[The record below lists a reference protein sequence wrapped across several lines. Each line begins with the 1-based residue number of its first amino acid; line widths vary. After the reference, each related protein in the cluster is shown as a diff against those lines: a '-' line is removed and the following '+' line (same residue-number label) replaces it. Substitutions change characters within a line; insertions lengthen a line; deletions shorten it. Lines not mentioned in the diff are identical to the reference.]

1 MNSTINVKLP
11 RLVKTL
17 SAALFAVIPPTVTL
31 MKISLQ
37 RTTVENI
44 ARPFLKIVQHT
55 HTNVMLHTLFSI
67 IMAQLPVL
75 CFLGLLGIVSLGSS
89 AEIDLLVE
97 FEGPYLQQTVSQ
109 EVIRFDAKDKNL
121 AAIIVD
127 WCIQKGAI
135 PKCRSIF
142 EAAVREQYR
151 HHPSLQAYDVLLS
164 YKQFSTLFTQVRVRV
179 SSSGGG
185 RSVAFSEEL
194 LSLHGGHH
202 E

>member
-1 MNSTINVKLP
+1 
-11 RLVKTL
+11 
-17 SAALFAVIPPTVTL
+17 
-31 MKISLQ
+31 
-37 RTTVENI
+37 
-44 ARPFLKIVQHT
+44 
-55 HTNVMLHTLFSI
+55 MLHTLFSI
-67 IMAQLPVL
+67 IIQLPVL

-127 WCIQKGAI
+127 WCIQKGTM
-135 PKCRSIF
+135 PKCRSVF

>member
-1 MNSTINVKLP
+1 M
-11 RLVKTL
+11 
-17 SAALFAVIPPTVTL
+17 
-31 MKISLQ
+31 
-37 RTTVENI
+37 ENI

-97 FEGPYLQQTVSQ
+97 FEGPSLQQTVSQ

-127 WCIQKGAI
+127 WCTRKGAM
-135 PKCRSIF
+135 PRSIF